1 MCCNIKSV
9 LNDTSKKEVITMNL
23 LRVNEVAEMLRS
35 TPQTVYRL
43 TRNNELPH
51 IKIGG
56 MILFNE
62 ETLIDYHQKLEN
74 TSKKEVKK

>member
-1 MCCNIKSV
+1 M
-9 LNDTSKKEVITMNL
+9 THRKKEVVTMNL

-62 ETLIDYHQKLEN
+62 DTLNDYLQKLEN
-74 TSKKEVKK
+74 KTKKEVKK

>member
-1 MCCNIKSV
+1 M
-9 LNDTSKKEVITMNL
+9 THRKKEVFTMNL

-62 ETLIDYHQKLEN
+62 DTLIDYLHKLEN